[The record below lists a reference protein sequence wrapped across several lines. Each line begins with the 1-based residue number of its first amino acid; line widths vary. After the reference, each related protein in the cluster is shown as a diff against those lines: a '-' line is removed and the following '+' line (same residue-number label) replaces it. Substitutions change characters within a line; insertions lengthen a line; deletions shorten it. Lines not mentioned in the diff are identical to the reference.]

1 MKSLT
6 SKLPPHLGIYASKLI
21 PGEGFLS
28 IDSYDVMNGILDNI
42 RFNFLNNQE
51 VIEALKTCGKRSSLE
66 GKGEA
71 SSKI

>member
-1 MKSLT
+1 VFESEIELRGNT
-6 SKLPPHLGIYASKLI
+6 S
-21 PGEGFLS
+21 FLS